1 MKRVLNVRNVRGSP
15 ILAHIFEMRVRS
27 RSVLQCSNCSSAYFQ
42 CLGGWFTQIM
52 SNKEFLSTTVPRSTA
67 YRFACGTCPFEAR
80 LFILGLTSV
89 VCHILSCFHGNTY
102 DCVCDVWVTRQ
113 PKWYHNAVRDV
124 KIHTIRADNP
134 SQTKRNIIAQRT
146 GG

>member
-15 ILAHIFEMRVRS
+15 ILAHIFEMRVCS

-89 VCHILSCFHGNTY
+89 VCHILSCFHGNAH
-102 DCVCDVWVTRQ
+102 DCAWCTRDSTT
-113 PKWYHNAVRDV
+113 KWCHKEAPDAN
-124 KIHTIRADNP
+124 IHTIRADNP
-134 SQTKRNIIAQRT
+134 SQTKRNIIALRK

>member
-89 VCHILSCFHGNTY
+89 VCHILSCFHGNTH
-102 DCVCDVWVTRQ
+102 DCSWYTRDSTT
-113 PKWYHNAVRDV
+113 KWCHTEAPDA

-134 SQTKRNIIAQRT
+134 SQTKRNIIALRK